1 MSAVMAPPA
10 STIGVQRVDG
20 GSRERVLPSRTRPE
34 HTIPRWGSDDDPEP
48 PVTQVEGT
56 KTSAVVRPDLLPYK
70 PRCCTDCCTSPR
82 NSGVSAGPGLHS
94 MPGRRTAP
102 EAPAREPCRAVGRLN
117 VGPHFYAVPDL
128 YAVPATE
135 RRRARLAQGRDP
147 WHEAATEVLSV
158 AGRAADTPMTAE

>member
-34 HTIPRWGSDDDPEP
+34 PAIPRWGSDDDPEP
-48 PVTQVEGT
+48 RVTQVEGA

-70 PRCCTDCCTSPR
+70 PRCCTDCCTSPP
-82 NSGVSAGPGLHS
+82 NSGVSAGPRVHS
-94 MPGRRTAP
+94 RPGRRTAP

-117 VGPHFYAVPDL
+117 VGPHL

-135 RRRARLAQGRDP
+135 RRRARLARGRDP
-147 WHEAATEVLSV
+147 WHEAATTT
-158 AGRAADTPMTAE
+158 ADRPSELTGW